1 MHLANQSLGL
11 SPCSFIG
18 SLTLYWQLHQLIQIK
33 EWSFVI
39 LLWWAYGENKI
50 SIYGQKSKGVLNS
63 SSLSLHIKMGWLW
76 SADPI
81 RFKGT
86 KLTNL

>member
-1 MHLANQSLGL
+1 MFNFACTDKHYA
-11 SPCSFIG
+11 
-18 SLTLYWQLHQLIQIK
+18 
-33 EWSFVI
+33 V
-39 LLWWAYGENKI
+39 
-50 SIYGQKSKGVLNS
+50 NS